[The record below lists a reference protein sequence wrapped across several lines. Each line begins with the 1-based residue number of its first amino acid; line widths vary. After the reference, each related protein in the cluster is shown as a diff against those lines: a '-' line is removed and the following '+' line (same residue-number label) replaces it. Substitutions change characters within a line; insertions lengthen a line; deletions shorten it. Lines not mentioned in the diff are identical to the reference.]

1 MEVSM
6 SIFHCHGPFGTP
18 MALSTR
24 RMGFYGNP
32 PILEP
37 AAAGNPPKNIV
48 ESVFI
53 IVKFDVP
60 K

>member
-6 SIFHCHGPFGTP
+6 SIFHCHGPFGIP

-24 RMGFYGNP
+24 RMGFSGNP

-37 AAAGNPPKNIV
+37 AAAGNPPKTSWNLYL
-48 ESVFI
+48 SLLNLTYLM
-53 IVKFDVP
+53 
-60 K
+60 